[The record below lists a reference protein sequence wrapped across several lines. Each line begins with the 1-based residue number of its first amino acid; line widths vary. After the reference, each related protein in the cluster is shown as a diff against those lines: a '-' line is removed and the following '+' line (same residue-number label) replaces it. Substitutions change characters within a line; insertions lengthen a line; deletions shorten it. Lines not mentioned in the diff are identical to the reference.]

1 MTQPLRALLVED
13 SESDADLLL
22 IALRRSGYQVTHERV
37 QTGPTLRKALEQSW
51 DVVLSDYA
59 MPGFDGLDAL
69 RISKELAPDVPFI
82 IISGT
87 LGEEA
92 AVAALQSGA
101 DDFLL
106 KGKLSRLG
114 NAIERAAREQESALA
129 RRVAEAALRES
140 EARYRRIIET
150 TSEGVWVLDRA
161 GATVFVNRRLSAL
174 LGYSAGELSG
184 QPLLDFVHESSRNAV
199 RDCVTAR
206 EHGALSQVEA
216 LLVCSDGKELWV
228 LLDAAPIL
236 ENESYAGALV
246 MVMDIGLR
254 KRLEEQLRQAQKME
268 AVGNL
273 AGGVAHDFNNLLSV
287 ILGYAQIVIADLK
300 PGDPIKADLEELNA
314 AGERARDLTKQLL
327 AFSRRQ
333 VLEPRTLDLNQVLR
347 GMESML
353 RRLLREDI
361 ELSFLTAPVL
371 GRVFAD
377 SGQVEQIVMN
387 LAVNARDA
395 IPGIGKITVETVN
408 SDLSHEYAAAHHG
421 VTAGPYVML
430 AVSDTGTGMDPATQE
445 RIFEPFFTTKNKD
458 GGTGL
463 GLATVFGIVK
473 QSGGHI
479 WVYSEPGRGTTFRIY
494 LPRTEGDIQEA
505 MPSPF
510 PRDLRGNETIL
521 IVEDQE
527 QVRTLMRV
535 ILRRQGYNVLEAP
548 NGGEALLIC
557 EQFPA
562 TIHLLLTDVVM
573 PRISGRDLAAR
584 LSPLRPQMGV
594 IFVSGY
600 TENSIVHHGVLDA
613 GVAFLQ
619 KPITP
624 EALCRKVRQ
633 YLDDHLGARSRR
645 VDVADETSAS

>member
-1 MTQPLRALLVED
+1 MMQPLRALLIED
-13 SESDADLLL
+13 SESDAELLL
-22 IALRRSGYQVTHERV
+22 IALRRSGYQVTHQRV
-37 QTGPTLRKALEQSW
+37 QTGSTLRRALEQTW
-51 DVVLSDYA
+51 DVLLSDYA

-69 RISKELAPDVPFI
+69 RISKELAPDLPFI
-82 IISGT
+82 IVSGT

-114 NAIERAAREQESALA
+114 TAIERAGRERESGLA
-129 RRVAEAALRES
+129 RRAAEQALRES

-150 TSEGVWVLDRA
+150 TSEGVWELDRT
-161 GATVFVNRRLSAL
+161 GRTVFVNQRMSAL
-174 LGYSAGELSG
+174 VGYSAAELAN
-184 QPLLDFVHESSRNAV
+184 QPLLDFVHESSRAAV
-199 RDCVTAR
+199 RDCITAR
-206 EHGALSQVEA
+206 EQGASSQAEA
-216 LLVCSDGKELWV
+216 RLVCSDGRELWV
-228 LLDAAPIL
+228 LLDVAPIL
-236 ENESYAGALV
+236 ENESYAGALI

-273 AGGVAHDFNNLLSV
+273 AAGVAHDFNNLLSV
-287 ILGYAQIVIADLK
+287 ILGYAQLVIADLK

-333 VLEPRTLDLNQVLR
+333 VLEPRTLDLNQVLK

-361 ELSFLTAPVL
+361 ELSFLTAPHL

-377 SGQVEQIVMN
+377 SGQLEQIVMN
-387 LAVNARDA
+387 LLINARDA
-395 IPGIGKITVETVN
+395 TPGRGKITIETVN
-408 SDLSHEYAAAHHG
+408 TDLSTEYAAAHHG
-421 VTAGPYVML
+421 VMAGPYVML
-430 AVSDTGTGMDPATQE
+430 AVSDTGTGMDPATQAH
-445 RIFEPFFTTKNKD
+445 IFEPFFTTKDKD

-494 LPRTEGDIQEA
+494 LPRTEGAVQA
-505 MPSPF
+505 ATPSQF
-510 PRDLRGNETIL
+510 PRDLRGSETIL
-521 IVEDQE
+521 VVEDQE
-527 QVRTLMRV
+527 PVRTLMRV
-535 ILRRQGYNVLEAP
+535 ILRRQGYNVLEAS

-573 PRISGRDLAAR
+573 PRISGRELAVR
-584 LSPLRPQMGV
+584 LAPLRPEMGV
-594 IFVSGY
+594 MFVSGY

-613 GVAFLQ
+613 GVTFLQ

-624 EALCRKVRQ
+624 AALCRKVRQ
-633 YLDDHLGARSRR
+633 FLDDRFTNGARKL
-645 VDVADETSAS
+645 

>member
-1 MTQPLRALLVED
+1 MTEVLRALIIED
-13 SESDADLLL
+13 SETDAELLL
-22 IALRRSGYQVTHERV
+22 IALRRSGYQVAHERV
-37 QTGPTLRKALEQSW
+37 QTAPTLRKALEKTW
-51 DVVLSDYA
+51 DVLLSDYS
-59 MPGFDGLDAL
+59 MPGFDGLEAL
-69 RISKELAPDVPFI
+69 RISKELKPDVPFI

-114 NAIERAAREQESALA
+114 TAIERARRELEGRLA
-129 RRVAEAALRES
+129 RRAAERALRDS
-140 EARYRRIIET
+140 EERYRLIIET
-150 TSEGVWVLDRA
+150 TNEGVWLLDRSSRTA
-161 GATVFVNRRLSAL
+161 FVNRRVTSL
-174 LGYSAGELSG
+174 LGYSAPELAG
-184 QPLLDFVHESSRNAV
+184 QPLLDFVHESSRSAV
-199 RDCVTAR
+199 RDCITTRA
-206 EHGALSQVEA
+206 HGPLNQVEA
-216 LLVCSDGKELWV
+216 RLVCSDGKELWV

-236 ENESYAGALV
+236 ENESHTGALV
-246 MVMDIGLR
+246 MVMDISQR
-254 KRLEEQLRQAQKME
+254 KRLEEQLRQAHKME

-287 ILGYAQIVIADLK
+287 ILGYAQMIIAELK
-300 PGDPIKADLEELNA
+300 PGDPIKADLEELNL

-377 SGQVEQIVMN
+377 SGQLEQIVMN
-387 LAVNARDA
+387 LLVNARDA
-395 IPGIGKITVETVN
+395 IPARGKITIETVN
-408 SDLSHEYAAAHHG
+408 VELSEEYAAAHHG
-421 VTAGPYVML
+421 VTAGRYVML
-430 AVSDTGTGMDPATQE
+430 AMSDTGSGMDPATQE
-445 RIFEPFFTTKNKD
+445 HIFEPFFTTKGPD

-463 GLATVFGIVK
+463 GLSTVFGIVK

-479 WVYSEPGRGTTFRIY
+479 WVYSEPGKGTTFRIY
-494 LPRTEGDIQEA
+494 LPRTEGAVEEPA
-505 MPSPF
+505 PNHVPL
-510 PRDLRGNETIL
+510 DLRGNETIL

-535 ILRRQGYNVLEAP
+535 ILRRLGYNVLEAP

-573 PRISGRDLAAR
+573 PRISGRELAAR
-584 LSPLRPQMGV
+584 LTPLRPQMGV
-594 IFVSGY
+594 MFVSGY
-600 TENSIVHHGVLDA
+600 TENSIVHHGVLEA
-613 GVAFLQ
+613 GAAFLQ
-619 KPITP
+619 KPLTP
-624 EALCRKVRQ
+624 DALGRKVRQ
-633 YLDDHLGARSRR
+633 FLDAHYADGANRTTPDSFKAR
-645 VDVADETSAS
+645 

>member
-1 MTQPLRALLVED
+1 MMQPLRALLIED
-13 SESDADLLL
+13 SESDAELLL

-37 QTGPTLRKALEQSW
+37 QTAPTLRRALERTW
-51 DVVLSDYA
+51 DVLLSDYA

-69 RISKELAPDVPFI
+69 RISKELAPDLPFI

-114 NAIERAAREQESALA
+114 TAIERAGRERESGLA
-129 RRVAEAALRES
+129 RRAAEQALRES

-150 TSEGVWVLDRA
+150 TSEGVWELDRT
-161 GATVFVNRRLSAL
+161 GRTVFVNRRMSAL
-174 LGYSAGELSG
+174 VGYSAAELAN
-184 QPLLDFVHESSRNAV
+184 QPLLDFVHESSRAAV
-199 RDCVTAR
+199 RDCITAR
-206 EHGALSQVEA
+206 EQGASSQAEA
-216 LLVCSDGKELWV
+216 RLVCSDGRELWV
-228 LLDAAPIL
+228 LLDVAPIL
-236 ENESYAGALV
+236 ENESYAGALI

-273 AGGVAHDFNNLLSV
+273 AAGVAHDFNNLLSV
-287 ILGYAQIVIADLK
+287 ILGYAQLVIADLK

-327 AFSRRQ
+327 AFSRQQ
-333 VLEPRTLDLNQVLR
+333 VLEPRTLDLNQVLK

-361 ELSFLTAPVL
+361 ELSFLTAPHL

-377 SGQVEQIVMN
+377 AGQLEQIVMN
-387 LAVNARDA
+387 LLINARDA
-395 IPGIGKITVETVN
+395 TPGSGKITIETVN
-408 SDLSHEYAAAHHG
+408 TDLSTEYAAAHHG

-430 AVSDTGTGMDPATQE
+430 AVSDTGTGMDPATQAH
-445 RIFEPFFTTKNKD
+445 IFEPFFTTKNKD

-494 LPRTEGDIQEA
+494 LPRTEGALQA
-505 MPSPF
+505 APPSQF
-510 PRDLRGNETIL
+510 PRNLRGSETIL
-521 IVEDQE
+521 VVEDQE
-527 QVRTLMRV
+527 PVRTLMRA
-535 ILRRQGYNVLEAP
+535 ILRRQGYNVLEAS

-573 PRISGRDLAAR
+573 PRISGRELAAR
-584 LSPLRPQMGV
+584 LAPLRPEMGV
-594 IFVSGY
+594 MFVSGY
-600 TENSIVHHGVLDA
+600 TENGIVHHGVLDA
-613 GVAFLQ
+613 GVTFLQ

-624 EALCRKVRQ
+624 AALCRKVRQ
-633 YLDDHLGARSRR
+633 FLDDRFTNGARKL
-645 VDVADETSAS
+645 

>member
-1 MTQPLRALLVED
+1 M
-13 SESDADLLL
+13 
-22 IALRRSGYQVTHERV
+22 
-37 QTGPTLRKALEQSW
+37 
-51 DVVLSDYA
+51 
-59 MPGFDGLDAL
+59 
-69 RISKELAPDVPFI
+69 
-82 IISGT
+82 
-87 LGEEA
+87 
-92 AVAALQSGA
+92 
-101 DDFLL
+101 
-106 KGKLSRLG
+106 
-114 NAIERAAREQESALA
+114 
-129 RRVAEAALRES
+129 
-140 EARYRRIIET
+140 
-150 TSEGVWVLDRA
+150 
-161 GATVFVNRRLSAL
+161 SAL
-174 LGYSAGELSG
+174 LGYSAAELASE
-184 QPLLDFVHESSRNAV
+184 PLLDFVHESSRAAV
-199 RDCVTAR
+199 KYCIAAR
-206 EHGALSQVEA
+206 EQGSLSQVEA
-216 LLVCSDGKELWV
+216 RLVCADGKELWV
-228 LLDAAPIL
+228 LLDATPVV
-236 ENESYAGALV
+236 EDESYVGVLV
-246 MVMDIGLR
+246 MAMDISLR

-287 ILGYAQIVIADLK
+287 ILGYAQIVLADLK

-361 ELSFLTAPVL
+361 ELSFLTASHL
-371 GRVFAD
+371 GRVWAD
-377 SGQVEQIVMN
+377 SGQLEQIVMN
-387 LAVNARDA
+387 LLVNARDA
-395 IPGIGKITVETVN
+395 IHGSGKITIETVN
-408 SDLSHEYAAAHHG
+408 SDLSAEYAAAHHG
-421 VTAGPYVML
+421 VSAGRYVML
-430 AVSDTGTGMDPATQE
+430 AVSDTGSGMDPATQE
-445 RIFEPFFTTKNKD
+445 RIFEPFFTTKDKD

-479 WVYSEPGRGTTFRIY
+479 WVYSEPGKGTTFRIY
-494 LPRTEGDIQEA
+494 LPRTEGPIQQA
-505 MPSPF
+505 TPSLF

-573 PRISGRDLAAR
+573 PRISGRDLALR

-594 IFVSGY
+594 MFVSGY

-633 YLDDHLGARSRR
+633 FLDDHLGDRIKKN
-645 VDVADETSAS
+645 

>member
-1 MTQPLRALLVED
+1 MTQPLRALLIED
-13 SESDADLLL
+13 SKTDAELLL
-22 IALRRSGYQVTHERV
+22 IALRRSGYEVTHERV
-37 QTGPTLRKALEQSW
+37 QTGPTLRKALLQTW
-51 DVVLSDYA
+51 DVLLSDYA

-106 KGKLSRLG
+106 KGKLTRLHT
-114 NAIERAAREQESALA
+114 AIERAVRERESRLA
-129 RRVAEAALRES
+129 RRAAERALRES

-150 TSEGVWVLDRA
+150 TNEGVWVLDQA
-161 GATVFVNRRLSAL
+161 SKTVFVNRRMSAL
-174 LGYSAGELSG
+174 LGYSAAELAN
-184 QPLLDFVHESSRNAV
+184 QLLLDFVHESSRSAV
-199 RDCVTAR
+199 KDCILTGRDQ
-206 EHGALSQVEA
+206 EALSQVEA
-216 LLVCSDGKELWV
+216 RLVCSDGKELWV
-228 LLDAAPIL
+228 LLDAAPVL
-236 ENESYAGALV
+236 ENDSYAGVLV
-246 MVMDIGLR
+246 MAMDISLR

-287 ILGYAQIVIADLK
+287 ILGYAQIVLADLK
-300 PGDPIKADLEELNA
+300 PGDPIKADLEELNS

-361 ELSFLTAPVL
+361 ELSFLTAAHL
-371 GRVFAD
+371 GRIFAD
-377 SGQVEQIVMN
+377 SGQLEQIVMN
-387 LAVNARDA
+387 LLVNARDA
-395 IPGIGKITVETVN
+395 IPASGKITVETVN
-408 SDLSHEYAAAHHG
+408 HDLSAEYAAAHHG

-445 RIFEPFFTTKNKD
+445 RIFEPFFTTKNRD

-463 GLATVFGIVK
+463 GLSTVFGIVK

-479 WVYSEPGRGTTFRIY
+479 WVYSEPGKGTTFRIY
-494 LPRTEGDIQEA
+494 LPRTQGPVQKA
-505 MPSPF
+505 APSLF
-510 PRDLRGNETIL
+510 PRDLRGTETIL

-573 PRISGRDLAAR
+573 PRISGRDLAVR
-584 LSPLRPQMGV
+584 LAPLRPHMGV
-594 IFVSGY
+594 MFVSGY

-633 YLDDHLGARSRR
+633 FLDDHFGPRKKN
-645 VDVADETSAS
+645 